1 MSVGALSIVHG
12 CACCAFGAVKGT
24 AAPFYDDNCIVL
36 YAGPELFVKAWIVCV
51 FMLVPVLSALL
62 LVQVLALLLKVG
74 PKTLANAQ
82 EPEAV
87 LWALINN
94 QVTMLTQPLP
104 LKVQVGAPPASELG
118 YV

>member
-1 MSVGALSIVHG
+1 
-12 CACCAFGAVKGT
+12 
-24 AAPFYDDNCIVL
+24 
-36 YAGPELFVKAWIVCV
+36 
-51 FMLVPVLSALL
+51 MLVPVPSALL

-74 PKTLANAQ
+74 SKTLANAQ

-104 LKVQVGAPPASELG
+104 LKVQVGAPLGSESG
-118 YV
+118 FV